1 MARVKPA
8 DGPVLVFDGV
18 CVLCSRWVR
27 FVLRHDRRQQVRFAA
42 MQSGSGRALLA
53 AHGLD
58 PDDPTSFLLLQDG
71 RAYQQTDAILRLL
84 AGFGGAW
91 RAVGLARVMPAA
103 LRDALYRTIARNR
116 YRWFGRNDTCM
127 LPPEHARDRFLQ

>member
-1 MARVKPA
+1 MRPDEA
-8 DGPVLVFDGV
+8 PVLVFDGV

-27 FVLRHDRRQQVRFAA
+27 FVLRHDRGQRVRFAA
-42 MQSGSGRALLA
+42 MQSVSGRALLS

-58 PDDPTSFLLLQDG
+58 PDDPTSFLLLQGG

-91 RAVGLARVMPAA
+91 RATAALRLLPAA
-103 LRDALYRTIARNR
+103 LRDALYRTVARNR
-116 YRWFGRNDTCM
+116 YRWFGRNDTC
-127 LPPEHARDRFLQ
+127 LVPSADVRERFLQ